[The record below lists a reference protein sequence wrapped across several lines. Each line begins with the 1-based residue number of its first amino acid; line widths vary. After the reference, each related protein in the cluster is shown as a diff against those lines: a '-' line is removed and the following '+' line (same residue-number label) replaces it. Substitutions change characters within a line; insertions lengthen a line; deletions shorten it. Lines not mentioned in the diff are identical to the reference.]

1 MAHSQANPSQST
13 VTLAPGDHYLRGE
26 SFDRWR
32 YRGVDFTVSS
42 DGSTM
47 LVDDH
52 SMGPVRV
59 TASEGMRRWAQYL
72 EWGYRPCDHLGALL
86 D

>member
-1 MAHSQANPSQST
+1 METQSHP
-13 VTLAPGDHYLRGE
+13 VTLAPGSHYLRGE

-32 YRGVDFTVSS
+32 YRGVAFHAAS
-42 DGSTM
+42 DGLTM

-52 SMGPVRV
+52 SNTPVRV
-59 TASEGMRRWAQYL
+59 DAPEGMRRWAQYL
-72 EWGYRPCDHLGALL
+72 ERGYRPCDRLGAFL